1 LWIGF
6 DCASSTEITSVL
18 NSGVTSERIIYAN
31 PCKSSAQILQSKI
44 EKVSML
50 TFDNAEELK
59 KIKTIYPDA
68 ELIIRILADDT
79 RSVMPMSTK
88 YGAHPK
94 IALKLLNLAKELGL
108 NIIGVSF
115 HVGSGCIDATAYVD
129 AVKLAKY
136 IFTEALKIGYNF
148 SILDIGGGFP
158 GTDFEYGNITFAEI
172 ANVLGPVIDNLFPNE
187 IRVIAEPGRYF
198 TTSIQTLC
206 TQVFAK
212 RHIDQELLSPE
223 KLTTEQSF
231 YYYINDGI
239 YGSLNCKI
247 WDHQKTM
254 Y

>member
-1 LWIGF
+1 
-6 DCASSTEITSVL
+6 
-18 NSGVTSERIIYAN
+18 
-31 PCKSSAQILQSKI
+31 
-44 EKVSML
+44 MM

-136 IFTEALKIGYNF
+136 RWRISWYRF
-148 SILDIGGGFP
+148 
-158 GTDFEYGNITFAEI
+158 
-172 ANVLGPVIDNLFPNE
+172 
-187 IRVIAEPGRYF
+187 
-198 TTSIQTLC
+198 
-206 TQVFAK
+206 
-212 RHIDQELLSPE
+212 
-223 KLTTEQSF
+223 
-231 YYYINDGI
+231 
-239 YGSLNCKI
+239 
-247 WDHQKTM
+247 
-254 Y
+254 